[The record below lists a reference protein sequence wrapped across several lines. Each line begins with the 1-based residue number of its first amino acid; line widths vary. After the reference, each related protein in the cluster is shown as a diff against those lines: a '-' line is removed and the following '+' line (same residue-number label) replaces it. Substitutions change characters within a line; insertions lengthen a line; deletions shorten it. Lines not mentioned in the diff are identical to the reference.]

1 MKIAESAKINLQ
13 FDGNIPPGDLY
24 IYTDGGFLRDQL
36 VGASGI
42 VINHAGE
49 VIHTSGTLY
58 YPVFSSTQIEKLS
71 MREGASIL
79 REFLAAQSI
88 VHCMDAKIVLKSIRS
103 WVPSLIH
110 LIHPLSADILNAIDL
125 EEGEYIH
132 QWVPGHSGIRGN
144 ELAEKQWNLT
154 QGTLHSLEN
163 KGVMQRTLP
172 RWNELNLIWNFDPS
186 FLRSIRKKAEIY
198 FSFACR
204 IVTNKIRIR
213 YQWCLPAEQQARV
226 CPYCKQ
232 SFISIE
238 HWISVCQHP
247 AVTQVRHKAKL
258 KPQDNA
264 RDLMTNHK
272 WGTLFSILHTLRIPI

>member
-1 MKIAESAKINLQ
+1 
-13 FDGNIPPGDLY
+13 
-24 IYTDGGFLRDQL
+24 
-36 VGASGI
+36 
-42 VINHAGE
+42 
-49 VIHTSGTLY
+49 
-58 YPVFSSTQIEKLS
+58 
-71 MREGASIL
+71 
-79 REFLAAQSI
+79 
-88 VHCMDAKIVLKSIRS
+88 MDAKTVLKSIPS

-144 ELAEKQWNLT
+144 ELADQKATEVLASNNFQTVELDSGYIHWKTKKLCNELFP
-154 QGTLHSLEN
+154 E
-163 KGVMQRTLP
+163 
-172 RWNELNLIWNFDPS
+172 WNELNLIWNFDPC

-213 YQWCLPAEQQARV
+213 YQWCLPADQQARV

-247 AVTQVRHKAKL
+247 AVIQVRVKAKL

-272 WGTLFSILHTLRIPI
+272 WGTLFSILHTLKIPI